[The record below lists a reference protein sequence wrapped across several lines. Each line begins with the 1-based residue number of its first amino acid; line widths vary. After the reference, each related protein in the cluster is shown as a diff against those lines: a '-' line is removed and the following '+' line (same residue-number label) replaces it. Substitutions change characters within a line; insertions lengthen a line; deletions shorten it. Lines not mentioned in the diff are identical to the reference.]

1 MAVYIN
7 FRGQRTKLIRKFTSK
22 PVLETMAPPGQ
33 KGKNG
38 PKRKGKDSS
47 GPNGKTQQRSNKKDP
62 NKNGRRDDRAQLGA
76 NSTQSS
82 SEILRPRAIPISLQQ
97 LLLNV
102 FKHAFLW
109 SNSGLDP
116 PGSSSTLSQN
126 IQTLKTH
133 LFRRD
138 FASAFADASDELLK
152 AYALRWSAGR
162 ALGYATIFRSV
173 CETLF
178 RLDRDQSPAQPS
190 VRKHIFCIGG
200 GAGAE
205 VAALAAVWRTLADEG
220 ESPRF
225 ASDDTPNTP
234 TQDGNLAQR
243 VSQLSVQQ
251 EGDSVLE
258 PLSEE
263 VIGGVERNTPAAK
276 SGNTS
281 SCRPAFAPVSI
292 TAVDIADWS
301 PILKELSA
309 GLCSRKVPS
318 TKSGPAPLLPA
329 VAYDSEEAPFSINFK
344 KQDVLSSSE
353 KDLGLLISPTGEVAN
368 EIALV
373 TLMFTLNELF
383 STSMSKTVGFLLR
396 LTDLLPSGTILFVVD
411 SPGSYST
418 VSFGAAKSTACT
430 DENASSDAK
439 IEQTQERKYPM
450 KFLLEHTLLSVAA
463 GKWECLL
470 TDESR
475 WFRRD
480 QAALRYDLGDGIGL
494 EDMRYQIH
502 VYQKLGQ

>member
-1 MAVYIN
+1 MAVDIN
-7 FRGQRTKLIRKFTSK
+7 FHSQRTKLTRDFTTSK
-22 PVLETMAPPGQ
+22 LVLQTMAPPGQ

-47 GPNGKTQQRSNKKDP
+47 GPNGKTQQRSNKKDS
-62 NKNGRRDDRAQLGA
+62 NKNGRRNDRAQLFA
-76 NSTQSS
+76 NPTQSS
-82 SEILRPRAIPISLQQ
+82 SEILRQRAIPIPLQQ

-102 FKHAFLW
+102 FKYAFLW
-109 SNSGLDP
+109 SGSGLDS

-126 IQTLKTH
+126 IQTLKAH

-162 ALGYATIFRSV
+162 ALGYAAILRSV
-173 CETLF
+173 CETLLQF
-178 RLDRDQSPAQPS
+178 DGDQSPAQS
-190 VRKHIFCIGG
+190 SAKKHIVCIGG

-205 VAALAAVWRTLADEG
+205 VAALAAVWRTLTDEG
-220 ESPRF
+220 EARCF
-225 ASDDTPNTP
+225 ASDDTP

-243 VSQLSVQQ
+243 LSQLTVQQ
-251 EGDSVLE
+251 EEDSVSEL
-258 PLSEE
+258 LSEE
-263 VIGGVERNTPAAK
+263 VIGDVDRNTPAAK
-276 SGNTS
+276 FGNTS
-281 SCRPAFAPVSI
+281 SCRPAFASVSI
-292 TAVDIADWS
+292 TAIDIADWS

-344 KQDVLSSSE
+344 KQDVLSLSDE
-353 KDLGLLISPTGEVAN
+353 GLELLISPAGEVAI
-368 EIALV
+368 ETALV

-396 LTDLLPSGTILFVVD
+396 LTDLLPSGTILLVVD

-418 VSFGAAKSTACT
+418 VSFGAGKSTAYT
-430 DENASSDAK
+430 DENASLDARN
-439 IEQTQERKYPM
+439 EQAQERKYPM

-470 TDESR
+470 ADESR

-480 QAALRYDLGDGIGL
+480 QAALRYDLGDGIRL

-502 VYQKLGQ
+502 VYKKLEQ